1 METMDSST
9 SKKSLL
15 AGGSKRWGA
24 TSLFG
29 MALAGLL
36 LAGSHLATAAEV
48 MVFDRGLPTIN
59 LNELAGVNRSNLE
72 LVDYGPFPLDPTWLP
87 VWMGDDFTLPGC
99 GTYQVTTIRVWSTD
113 SDPDS
118 STSKYRLSLWGGLAG
133 NPPHPLMQGAGTTP
147 VPYTV
152 KQVTYPGNVGYQ
164 DSAVTATMQPAQP
177 QPGGSLGTAFSPI
190 YQIDFSVNIALNAGQ
205 TYQFFLVRPLQ
216 QTVDPTKVRTG
227 YLHASNAALS
237 GSPQDGA
244 DGFMQV
250 LVSDG
255 TVAAWSVMGDRWDKT
270 SDANVQVF
278 ATKKP
283 VCPGG
288 NQNGGN
294 GNQNGDDD
302 KHNGDND
309 KHNGD
314 DDKHNGDNDKHNGD
328 NDKYDNDK
336 HNNSDRWN
344 DHNRGH
350 KH

>member
-36 LAGSHLATAAEV
+36 LAGSYLATAAGV

-59 LNELAGVNRSNLE
+59 LNEAAGVNRSNIEWL
-72 LVDYGPFPLDPTWLP
+72 DYGVEP
-87 VWMGDDFTLPGC
+87 VDFNVTPIVSLGDDFTLPGC

-113 SDPDS
+113 FDG
-118 STSKYRLSLWGGLAG
+118 LSLWGGLAG
-133 NPPHPLMQGAGTTP
+133 GIIQQVMIGATTTP
-147 VPYTV
+147 VPYTM
-152 KQVTYPGNVGYQ
+152 KAVTYPGGHVGYQ
-164 DSAVTATMQPAQP
+164 NSAVVTSMAPYQP
-177 QPGGSLGTAFSPI
+177 QAGSSPTTFSQI

-205 TYQFFLVRPLQ
+205 KYQFFLFRPLMYNADR
-216 QTVDPTKVRTG
+216 TVVRSG

-244 DGFMQV
+244 DDTMQV
-250 LVSDG
+250 LAPDG
-255 TVAAWSVMGDRWDKT
+255 SVYSWQVMGDRWDKN

-278 ATKKP
+278 ATNKP

-294 GNQNGDDD
+294 GNHSGDNDN
-302 KHNGDND
+302 HNGDNG
-309 KHNGD
+309 N
-314 DDKHNGDNDKHNGD
+314 HNGDNGNHNGD
-328 NDKYDNDK
+328 NGNHNGDNGN
-336 HNNSDRWN
+336 HNGNRWN
-344 DHNRGH
+344 DHNKGH
-350 KH
+350 RH

>member
-29 MALAGLL
+29 VALAGLL
-36 LAGSHLATAAEV
+36 LAGSHLATAAPV

-59 LNELAGVNRSNLE
+59 LNEPAGVNRSNIV
-72 LVDYGPFPLDPTWLP
+72 LVDYGISDGITPTDPTII
-87 VWMGDDFTLPGC
+87 VSVGDDFTLPGC

-113 SDPDS
+113 FD
-118 STSKYRLSLWGGLAG
+118 KLSLWGGLAG
-133 NPPHPLMQGAGTTP
+133 NSILPLMIGATTTP

-152 KQVTYPGNVGYQ
+152 KAVTYPGGNVGYQ
-164 DSAVTATMQPAQP
+164 NSTYVATQTLQP
-177 QPGGSLGTAFSPI
+177 QPGSSPTTISQI

-205 TYQFFLVRPLQ
+205 TYQFFLVRPVVPVDGF
-216 QTVDPTKVRTG
+216 TVRGG
-227 YLHASNAALS
+227 YVHASNAALS

-244 DGFMQV
+244 DGIILLLDQSGAVYSFPIIV
-250 LVSDG
+250 
-255 TVAAWSVMGDRWDKT
+255 DRWDKNA
-270 SDANVQVF
+270 DANVQVF
-278 ATKKP
+278 ATNKP

-294 GNQNGDDD
+294 GNQNGGNGN
-302 KHNGDND
+302 HNGDNG
-309 KHNGD
+309 N
-314 DDKHNGDNDKHNGD
+314 HNGDNGNHNGD
-328 NDKYDNDK
+328 NGNHNGDNGN
-336 HNNSDRWN
+336 HNGDNCKRWN
-344 DHNRGH
+344 DHNKSH